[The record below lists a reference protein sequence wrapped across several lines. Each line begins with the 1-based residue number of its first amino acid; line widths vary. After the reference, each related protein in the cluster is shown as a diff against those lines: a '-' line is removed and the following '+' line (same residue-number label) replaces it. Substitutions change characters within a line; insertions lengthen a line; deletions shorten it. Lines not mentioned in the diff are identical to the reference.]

1 MENKHPKEYDAALFP
16 KAGEPLEI
24 RRVKWV
30 DPAQGEVV
38 IKVLACGVNAT
49 DYISQRHLID
59 DEAQRFPVTPS
70 QVVVGDIEAV
80 GGDSEWKRGDRV
92 GAIMRNGG
100 MQQYC
105 PVDDRELVKLDKE
118 IDPVEAVV
126 LVFNGSKLAQSYK
139 NNVLAKEDLVVLHGI
154 GGYARL
160 GIDLYKQAFGHANIA
175 LVTTD
180 RKSSAVDYGLQEEQ
194 FLRVGERDIGSA
206 LRKMG
211 RARCV
216 ICVDP
221 PEHQCGDLI
230 KGCLDDARFVLLTPA
245 ERTLQIP
252 LGELVQRGISFGGSP
267 YVAPAVVSETV
278 RLAREHGVQV
288 NVDRFPFTETGVR
301 AAWDQM
307 DREKSWKAPV
317 VQFGEQERD

>member
-1 MENKHPKEYDAALFP
+1 MEHKHPKEYEAAQFRRQ
-16 KAGEPLEI
+16 GEPLEI

-30 DPAQGEVV
+30 EPAQGEVV
-38 IKVLACGVNAT
+38 IRVLACGVNAT

-70 QVVVGDIEAV
+70 QVVIGDIEAV
-80 GGDSEWKRGDRV
+80 GGDSEWKRGQRV

-100 MQQYC
+100 MQEYC
-105 PVDDRELVKLDKE
+105 RVDAREVVEVDKE
-118 IDPVEAVV
+118 IDPAEAVV
-126 LVFNGSKLAQSYK
+126 LAFNGSKLAQSYK
-139 NNVLAKEDLVVLHGI
+139 NNVMDKQDLVVLHGV

-160 GIDLYKQAFGHANIA
+160 GIDLYKQAFEHANIA

-180 RKSSAVDYGLQEEQ
+180 HKSNAVDYGLQEEQ
-194 FLRVGERDIGSA
+194 FLRIGERDIGSA

-211 RARCV
+211 GARCV

-221 PEHQCGDLI
+221 PQHQCGDLI

-245 ERTLQIP
+245 QRDLQIP
-252 LGELVQRGISFGGSP
+252 LGEMVQRGISFGGSP
-267 YVAPAVVSETV
+267 YVPPEVIDETV
-278 RLAREHGVQV
+278 RRAREKGVQV
-288 NVDRFPFTETGVR
+288 RVDRFPFTEVGVR
-301 AAWDQM
+301 AAWEQM

-317 VQFGEQERD
+317 VQFGGQGSH